1 MADVK
6 STIQS
11 VLKGSDAQKMRSFV
25 FNGKGFGPGAL
36 PILSNL
42 MDLDVVKAEFDSSKS
57 GMAEYDYGNNTLYL
71 GFTEAT
77 SLTRK
82 ALIVHEATHAC
93 YDLLK
98 TKMSVADSESIAYI
112 VQCQYARA
120 NSSDPSQRLIGN
132 TDAKDKVFELGW
144 AIAGK
149 ILAGNSPTPSECN
162 EMREAVSKHPYY
174 MSKAAADAGFN
185 G

>member
-6 STIQS
+6 TTIIN
-11 VLKGSDAQKMRSFV
+11 VLMASDTQKIRSFS
-25 FNGKGFGPGAL
+25 FGGKGFGPAVF
-36 PILSNL
+36 PILKTFIDSGTI
-42 MDLDVVKAEFDSSKS
+42 KAEYDSSKS

-77 SLTRK
+77 SLTQK
-82 ALIVHEATHAC
+82 ALIIHEATHAV
-93 YDLLK
+93 YDMVS

-120 NSSDPSQRLIGN
+120 NHSDPSQRLMGN
-132 TDAKDKVFELGW
+132 TAAKDKVFELAW

-149 ILAGNSPTPSECN
+149 LLAGEKPSLSECN
-162 EMREAVSKHPYY
+162 DMRNAVSQHPYY
-174 MSKAAADAGFN
+174 MGKAAADAGFN